1 MPTPKSCNEEALALQ
16 ALEFDNK
23 KKQIAGLEKE
33 VKAIRVP
40 LESAVDTLGSV
51 TPTGSK
57 VFALPYADKEIQLH
71 KTLRLTSVLVPEA
84 EDILRKNHL
93 TECLET
99 VTMVREDVIER
110 LYQTGKIPRTSYRGY
125 LGIGFCL
132 YGRKIGLHDQTIRT
146 PRDSSRCGF
155 VH

>member
-71 KTLRLTSVLVPEA
+71 KTLRLTSVLVTEA

-110 LYQTGKIPRTSYRGY
+110 LYQTGKIPVDLLNKLYVQKESYAFSVKVKKR
-125 LGIGFCL
+125 F
-132 YGRKIGLHDQTIRT
+132 HETE
-146 PRDSSRCGF
+146 
-155 VH
+155 